1 MMSSARSA
9 HTARRSGIQRR
20 WSGRNIRRKSSFVTT
35 PRRICASS
43 TTGYALKSWASNIAF
58 RVRTSVS
65 GRTVF
70 GVRVMTSRTVRSST
84 CFSTFRP
91 LLRVG
96 ATRTSPHRERTS
108 PGTRGEAFLGLGR
121 LDQALATAAAALERD
136 RTGVPVEFVVSLH
149 TLLAQAL
156 NQRKEFTA
164 ARDAA
169 GAAIAA
175 AGDASPIGGFS
186 AFVRLAALMQRS
198 LSLYRLGDV
207 AAAHRDVDAAITG
220 LERLPQGPD
229 FARFET
235 SLWFTKGALLDA
247 DSRTDEALAAY
258 TRAQR
263 LERQGNVAAVAR
275 GYALARTGA
284 FAAALEAFGG
294 ALERAGTDME
304 RAEALAGKGL
314 ALVRLRKFE
323 EAVGELHAALD
334 ARLTDP
340 DDDPGVF
347 ELLGIAYDALQRN
360 GAARRAFRRAW
371 TLTPEG
377 KRTANLARGV
387 TAAELRLSDPKAALD
402 FVDALPESLADQR
415 TLLFNRALALD
426 ALGRRRAAI
435 NTLVRARDAGLERAQ
450 QELDRLD
457 APAGLGR
464 WTHHWSVGRRARV
477 DASPGASCL
486 PSRPPGS
493 PHRCCSGGSTGRST
507 GIYCSC
513 RRWWRSCSSRCRA

>member
-1 MMSSARSA
+1 
-9 HTARRSGIQRR
+9 
-20 WSGRNIRRKSSFVTT
+20 
-35 PRRICASS
+35 
-43 TTGYALKSWASNIAF
+43 
-58 RVRTSVS
+58 
-65 GRTVF
+65 
-70 GVRVMTSRTVRSST
+70 
-84 CFSTFRP
+84 
-91 LLRVG
+91 
-96 ATRTSPHRERTS
+96 
-108 PGTRGEAFLGLGR
+108 
-121 LDQALATAAAALERD
+121 
-136 RTGVPVEFVVSLH
+136 VSLH
-149 TLLAQAL
+149 TLRAQAL

-175 AGDASPIGGFS
+175 AGDASPIGGLS

-220 LERLPQGPD
+220 FERLRGGTVLRMMAQVPD

-235 SLWFTKGALLDA
+235 SLWFAKGALLDA

-258 TRAQR
+258 TRAPR
-263 LERQGNVAAVAR
+263 LERHGNVAAVAR

-304 RAEALAGKGL
+304 RAEA
-314 ALVRLRKFE
+314 
-323 EAVGELHAALD
+323 
-334 ARLTDP
+334 
-340 DDDPGVF
+340 
-347 ELLGIAYDALQRN
+347 
-360 GAARRAFRRAW
+360 
-371 TLTPEG
+371 
-377 KRTANLARGV
+377 
-387 TAAELRLSDPKAALD
+387 AAELRLNDPKAALE
-402 FVDALPESLADQR
+402 FVDALPESLADER

-435 NTLVRARDAGLERAQ
+435 NTLVRVRDAGLERAQ

-457 APAGLGR
+457 APTGLGR
-464 WTHHWSVGRRARV
+464 WTHHWFGGQARPGRRIAGSV
-477 DASPGASCL
+477 LLAVA
-486 PSRPPGS
+486 PPGS
-493 PHRCCSGGSTGRST
+493 PHRCCSGGSTGRLT